1 MKTVWILVVALL
13 SAGVPSNKPAE
24 LIKKAKLSLPEAAE
38 KAVPEAK
45 EGTPF
50 SARLREEKGRL
61 VYSIGFAQGEKSLRV
76 LIDASTAEIVSTST
90 EAKSRSKMISGVK
103 VAMPKLIEA
112 AVAKVA
118 GKATRVS
125 YELKKGKPFA
135 EIIVVKDGKL
145 FEVKVDA
152 TTGLVTKVE
161 EEDDDDDDEDDDEDD
176 DDDDEDDDD

>member
-1 MKTVWILVVALL
+1 MKTMWILVAALVA
-13 SAGVPSNKPAE
+13 AAVPTNKPAE
-24 LIKKAKLSLPEAAE
+24 LVKKAKLSLPEAAE

-45 EGTPF
+45 DGTPF

-76 LIDASTAEIVSTST
+76 LIDASTAEVVSKST
-90 EAKSRSKMISGVK
+90 EAKSRTKMVSGVK

-118 GKATRVS
+118 GKATRIS

-152 TTGLVTKVE
+152 TTGQVTKVE
-161 EEDDDDDDEDDDEDD
+161 EDDDDEDGDDD

>member
-1 MKTVWILVVALL
+1 MKTVWILVLAALG
-13 SAGVPSNKPAE
+13 AAAVPSNKPAE
-24 LIKKAKLSLPEAAE
+24 LIKRAKLSLPEAAE
-38 KAVPEAK
+38 KAAPEAK

-76 LIDASTAEIVSTST
+76 LIDASTAEIVSKST
-90 EAKSRSKMISGVK
+90 EAKSRAKMISGAK

-118 GKATRVS
+118 GKATRIS

-135 EIIVVKDGKL
+135 EIVVVKDGKL

-152 TTGLVTKVE
+152 TTGQVTKV
-161 EEDDDDDDEDDDEDD
+161 EEDDDDDDEDDDD

>member
-1 MKTVWILVVALL
+1 MKTMWILVMAAL
-13 SAGVPSNKPAE
+13 AAAAPANKPAE

-38 KAVPEAK
+38 KAAPEAK

-76 LIDASTAEIVSTST
+76 LIDASTAEVVSKAT
-90 EAKSRSKMISGVK
+90 EAKSRAKMISGVK

-112 AVAKVA
+112 ALVKVA
-118 GKATRVS
+118 GKATRIS

-152 TTGLVTKVE
+152 TTGQVTKVE
-161 EEDDDDDDEDDDEDD
+161 EEDDDDDDQDDDDD